1 MNAATAERRP
11 STEQISGLVERVT
24 SHSDESGFCAFT
36 FLGFTHFCGK
46 RRSNGAFTVWRK
58 TAKKRM
64 VAKLHAIK
72 AELRLRMHEPA
83 AEVGAWL
90 RKVVTGYYQYHAV
103 PGNIDRLSV
112 FGQRLRRLWWITL
125 RRRSQQPVT
134 RDRVTRIATHWIP
147 APRVLHPYP
156 VLRFLATHPR
166 WEPYALTH
174 PYGSVRGAVSE
185 RPSLPRH
192 LTQHL
197 AT

>member
-11 STEQISGLVERVT
+11 STDQISGLIERVT
-24 SHSDESGFCAFT
+24 FHSDESGFCAFT

-64 VAKLHAIK
+64 VVKLHAIK

-134 RDRVTRIATHWIP
+134 RDRVTRLPLTGSQHHAFCTPI
-147 APRVLHPYP
+147 
-156 VLRFLATHPR
+156 RF
-166 WEPYALTH
+166 YAFSPLIQG
-174 PYGSVRGAVSE
+174 GSRM
-185 RPSLPRH
+185 R
-192 LTQHL
+192 
-197 AT
+197 